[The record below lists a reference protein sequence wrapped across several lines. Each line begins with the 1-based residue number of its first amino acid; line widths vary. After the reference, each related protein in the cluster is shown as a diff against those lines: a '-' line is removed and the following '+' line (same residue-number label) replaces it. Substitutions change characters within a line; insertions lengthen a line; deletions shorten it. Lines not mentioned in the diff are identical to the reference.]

1 MTTLTGLPL
10 LDDRSDGPSGDRP
23 SAGAGAD
30 DATTRPVSRMLWRLT
45 PAPAPE
51 GTEGLAGRR
60 VLVLGGDAHDAE
72 RVRGELRALGATVL
86 PGPAAAPGPVPDT
99 LVDLTLAERFSP
111 DADADADADAGAV
124 PGTGRWRTAL
134 LRTFDALRHCYPE
147 WSRETSARR
156 LTYLA
161 VTYHGGGMGY
171 HPDDDIAQP
180 LGGLWAGLAK
190 TLHRELPNCRVRV
203 LDVALGDRAE
213 LPRLVGDELG
223 RPGLTEIGIRDG
235 LRWTLTPDAV
245 RPGPPAVR
253 LGPDDTVL
261 VSGGSRGIG
270 MALARRLCAESG
282 LRVVVTGRGRLPAED
297 TWDGHTPE
305 RLGERRAELWAAHRQ
320 GRAVADIRRDIARAE
335 STWEL
340 VGHLRSAR
348 AEGLRL
354 EYRQC
359 DFTDPGQ
366 VRALVAGLP
375 ELTAV
380 VHNAGVDR
388 PTRLP
393 NKSDEDVTAVVATKV
408 DSFVHLV
415 RALGDRPLKLLC
427 TVGSLTGRLGGMVG
441 QFDYAAA
448 NECLARL
455 GLWAER
461 RLPYPVMTL
470 AWPTWARV
478 GLISNFEASLRYMA
492 ALDLSEG
499 LDHWQAELRAGS
511 RGEITFVGPL
521 GRALD
526 PVQATGYPVPPSLP
540 GYAETYPKVFHL
552 GEPEVFGPH
561 ERLCSVVTFDPATSP
576 AIGDFTVHGT
586 PAVPLGMLLESAV
599 RGAEWV
605 TPADLPGHVL
615 HAVEE
620 LSVPWS
626 VLRCPG
632 GGPLRLRR
640 DVRGRQGT
648 DGRWRVDVTFRRV
661 ETAGPATEAAET
673 AGLRLVF
680 GEPGADAARP
690 AAPGPRRPAV
700 GRGTGP
706 AGTTLL
712 TAAPVLRWHG
722 RVVPVVRWRPDGAHR
737 IVAEAGDC
745 TAPDLW
751 VVPQPPA
758 CLVPVAALENIVR
771 AVAERT
777 PGLSVTHDPLTV
789 RHLSFP
795 AADARARGR
804 VRLEGDPSLGV
815 WRARHAD
822 SGRTVLRIRG
832 LTANRI

>member
-1 MTTLTGLPL
+1 
-10 LDDRSDGPSGDRP
+10 
-23 SAGAGAD
+23 
-30 DATTRPVSRMLWRLT
+30 
-45 PAPAPE
+45 
-51 GTEGLAGRR
+51 
-60 VLVLGGDAHDAE
+60 
-72 RVRGELRALGATVL
+72 VRGELRARGATVL
-86 PGPAAAPGPVPDT
+86 PGPSAGGGPVPDT
-99 LVDLTLAERFSP
+99 LVDLTLAERFS
-111 DADADADADAGAV
+111 ADA
-124 PGTGRWRTAL
+124 GTGRWRTAL
-134 LRTFDALRHCYPE
+134 LHTFDALRHCYE
-147 WSRETSARR
+147 QWSRETSAQR

-190 TLHRELPNCRVRV
+190 TLHRELPNCRVRI
-203 LDVALGDRAE
+203 LDVALGERAG
-213 LPRLVGDELG
+213 LPGLVGDELG
-223 RPGLTEIGIRDG
+223 RPGLSEIGHRDG
-235 LRWTLTPDAV
+235 QRWTLTPNAV
-245 RPGPPAVR
+245 RAGRPAVR

-261 VSGGSRGIG
+261 ISGGGRGIG
-270 MALARRLCAESG
+270 MALARRLCTG
-282 LRVVVTGRGRLPAED
+282 FGPRVVVTGRGRLPAAD
-297 TWDGHTPE
+297 TWDDHTPE
-305 RLGERRAELWAAHRQ
+305 RLAERRAELWAGHRQ
-320 GRAVADIRRDIARAE
+320 GRGVADIRRDIGQAE

-348 AEGLRL
+348 DEGLRL

-375 ELTAV
+375 DLTVV

-393 NKSDEDVTAVVATKV
+393 NKSDDDVVAVVATKV

-415 RALGDRPLKLLC
+415 QALRDRPLKLLC

-470 AWPTWARV
+470 AWPTWARL

-499 LDHWQAELRAGS
+499 LDHWQAELLAGS

-526 PVQATGYPVPPSLP
+526 PVQAAGYPVPPVLP

-552 GEPEVFGPH
+552 GEPEVFQPH
-561 ERLCSVVTFDPATSP
+561 ERLCSIVTFDPGTSP
-576 AIGDFTVHGT
+576 VIGDFTVHGT

-605 TPADLPGHVL
+605 TPADLPDHAL
-615 HAVEE
+615 HAVED
-620 LSVPWS
+620 LRVPWS
-626 VLRCPG
+626 VLRCPD

-640 DVRGRQGT
+640 DIRTRQST
-648 DGRWRVDVTFRRV
+648 DGRWRLDVTFHPV
-661 ETAGPATEAAET
+661 TPASAAPVGADDT
-673 AGLRLVF
+673 DSARLRLVF
-680 GEPGADAARP
+680 GAPGAAAAAQDAATPAPRPPAGRGADAL
-690 AAPGPRRPAV
+690 
-700 GRGTGP
+700 
-706 AGTTLL
+706 GTTLL

-722 RVVPVVRWRPDGAHR
+722 VVVPVVRWRPEGPHR
-737 IVAEAGDC
+737 IVAEAGPC

-758 CLVPVAALENIVR
+758 CLVPVAAVENIVR
-771 AVAERT
+771 ALTERT
-777 PGLSVTHDPLTV
+777 PGLSVTHEPLTI

-795 AADARARGR
+795 AADAPDGAR
-804 VRLEGDPSLGV
+804 VRLEGDPVLGV
-815 WRARHAD
+815 WRARHTD
-822 SGRTVLRIRG
+822 TGRTVLRVRG
-832 LTANRI
+832 LAANRI

>member
-1 MTTLTGLPL
+1 MTTLDDLPRL
-10 LDDRSDGPSGDRP
+10 DGPSGDRP
-23 SAGAGAD
+23 TAGAGGA

-45 PAPAPE
+45 PAPAPD
-51 GTEGLAGRR
+51 GPHGLAGHR
-60 VLVLGGDAHDAE
+60 VLVLGGTADDAE
-72 RVRGELRALGATVL
+72 RVRGELRARGATVL
-86 PGPAAAPGPVPDT
+86 TGASATSGPVPDT
-99 LVDLTLAERFSP
+99 LVDLTLAERFS
-111 DADADADADAGAV
+111 ADA
-124 PGTGRWRTAL
+124 GTGRWRTAL
-134 LRTFDALRHCYPE
+134 LRTFDALRHCYTE
-147 WSRETSARR
+147 WSREISAQR

-190 TLHRELPNCRVRV
+190 TLHRELPNCRARV
-203 LDVALGDRAE
+203 LDIALGERAD

-223 RPGLTEIGIRDG
+223 RPGLSEIGTRDG
-235 LRWTLTPDAV
+235 ARWTLTPDAV
-245 RPGPPAVR
+245 RPGPPAVD

-270 MALARRLCAESG
+270 MALARRLCAEFG
-282 LRVVVTGRGRLPAED
+282 LRVVVTGRGRPPAED
-297 TWDGHTPE
+297 TWDDHTPE
-305 RLGERRAELWAAHRQ
+305 RLTERRAELWAAHRQ
-320 GRAVADIRRDIARAE
+320 GRGVADIRRDIGHAE

-366 VRALVAGLP
+366 VRTLVAGLP
-375 ELTAV
+375 DLTAV

-393 NKSDEDVTAVVATKV
+393 NKSDDDVVAVVATKV

-415 RALGDRPLKLLC
+415 QALRDRPLKLLC

-470 AWPTWARV
+470 AWPTWARL

-552 GEPEVFGPH
+552 GEPEVFQPH
-561 ERLCSVVTFDPATSP
+561 ERLCCVVTFDPATSP

-605 TPADLPGHVL
+605 TPADLPDHAL
-615 HAVEE
+615 HAVED
-620 LSVPWS
+620 LRVPWS
-626 VLRCPG
+626 VLRCTD

-640 DVRGRQGT
+640 EARARQGT
-648 DGRWRVDVTFRRV
+648 DGRWRVDVTFQRV
-661 ETAGPATEAAET
+661 GPDGATSAGTGDAET
-673 AGLRLVF
+673 ARLRLVF
-680 GEPGADAARP
+680 GEPGAAAAQDAAPPPQRP
-690 AAPGPRRPAV
+690 RTGHGAGAV
-700 GRGTGP
+700 
-706 AGTTLL
+706 GTTLL

-722 RVVPVVRWRPDGAHR
+722 RVVPVVRWRPDGPHR

-751 VVPQPPA
+751 VVPQPPV

-777 PGLSVTHDPLTV
+777 PGLSVTHDPLVV

-795 AADARARGR
+795 SADAPAGGR
-804 VRLEGDPSLGV
+804 VRLEGDPALGV

-822 SGRTVLRIRG
+822 TGRTVVRVRG
-832 LTANRI
+832 LAANRI